1 MQISAKLAIHEYIG
15 DDDFKSF
22 EQNEILSIFFK

>member
-1 MQISAKLAIHEYIG
+1 MQISANLTVHEYIG